1 MQGKTVQEKY
11 KISLDKNNEGVR
23 RHIPVYRVKKSKY
36 SWYNTMCAE
45 AKKIKK
51 MLLGE
56 N

>member
-36 SWYNTMCAE
+36 SWCNAMCMK
-45 AKKIKK
+45 AKKKK
-51 MLLGE
+51 DAAWRK
-56 N
+56 